1 MSATL
6 RIHRG
11 PASPDR
17 IILLDGH
24 EVGALVEEI
33 TDIAV
38 PEGRHLV
45 ALKLGPYHSMATTVG
60 VQNGDVVDLTVEENL
75 EAVLPIAQGGYLRFH
90 HD

>member
-17 IILLDGH
+17 VILLDGH
-24 EVGALVEEI
+24 DVGVLAEEV

-45 ALKLGPYHSMATTVG
+45 ALKLGPYHSMATTIS
-60 VQNGDVVDLTVEENL
+60 VQRGEVVDLIVEENL